1 MSENTRR
8 AKGLL
13 RRVLRDRRRSLA
25 RDHGLSILDIEKW
38 PQKWQDKVMSAGVVA
53 LYMPIDEELCL
64 DTLLEKL
71 SSRSIRTCFPRVE
84 GEEIAFYEAGEADS
98 FETGSFSIQEPC
110 SGSKKVE
117 PSLIDILFIPG
128 MAFDLEGTRLGR
140 GKGYYD
146 RFFGSLDPEKR
157 PVCFGVAAKKNIFS
171 AFPKDPWDL
180 KVDALVTET
189 SFTEFPYTRSKEEKS

>member
-25 RDHGLSILDIEKW
+25 RDFGLSILDIEKW
-38 PQKWQDKVMSAGVVA
+38 PQKWQDKVISAGVVA

-84 GEEIAFYEAGEADS
+84 GKEIAFYEAGEIKA
-98 FETGSFSIQEPC
+98 
-110 SGSKKVE
+110 
-117 PSLIDILFIPG
+117 
-128 MAFDLEGTRLGR
+128 TRWLQG
-140 GKGYYD
+140 
-146 RFFGSLDPEKR
+146 
-157 PVCFGVAAKKNIFS
+157 
-171 AFPKDPWDL
+171 
-180 KVDALVTET
+180 AL
-189 SFTEFPYTRSKEEKS
+189 